1 MSMRHGR
8 PGKGIATKC
17 RNLKAYEQYAKQY
30 IEAECAGERK
40 MKIDTSKGISVANLQ
55 GRQLAN
61 VTVPEDQQ
69 LRYVHLIEVTQTYKR
84 KMPDGKEK
92 TVTEGHDFWFD
103 ITTSL
108 APNLKKTIEAKAG
121 IKREKA
127 PE

>member
-1 MSMRHGR
+1 M
-8 PGKGIATKC
+8 P
-17 RNLKAYEQYAKQY
+17 
-30 IEAECAGERK
+30 
-40 MKIDTSKGISVANLQ
+40 D
-55 GRQLAN
+55 
-61 VTVPEDQQ
+61 DQQ

-108 APNLKKTIEAKAG
+108 APNLKKTIEATAG